1 MADKKEDT
9 KGKKNSVD
17 SDDDDDT
24 SAGGKVAVFFV
35 TLFIIII
42 WLAIMV
48 LLIKWDV
55 GGFGSK
61 VMYPI
66 LKDVPYLNMVLP
78 EVKVEEDQSKYPYTT
93 ISEANA
99 YVNDLMAEIAA
110 KQLKIDEDKAE
121 IDELMSKINKLSVYE
136 ANEKEYER
144 LKKKFDEEV
153 VFSDSAPDISNYQE
167 YYEQISPEN
176 AEKIYKQVLEQQLTD
191 SELADYVS
199 TYSSMKA
206 KNAAAIFDTMT
217 DKLGLVAQI
226 LEAMDPQSRANI
238 MGAMQ
243 AENAAK
249 LTSIMNPN

>member
-9 KGKKNSVD
+9 KGKQNKAD
-17 SDDDDDT
+17 GDDDDDT
-24 SAGGKVAVFFV
+24 STGGKVAVFFV
-35 TLFIIII
+35 TLLIIII
-42 WLAIMV
+42 WIAIMI

-66 LKDVPYLNMVLP
+66 LKDVPYLNQVLP
-78 EVKVEEDQSKYPYTT
+78 EVKAEEDQSLYPYTT
-93 ISEANA
+93 IAEANA
-99 YVNDLMAEIAA
+99 YVNDLKAELAT
-110 KQLKIDEDKAE
+110 KQMEIDDKKAE
-121 IDELMSKINKLSVYE
+121 INELTSKINKLSVYE

-167 YYEQISPEN
+167 YYEAISPEN

-191 SELADYVS
+191 SELRDYVA

-226 LEAMDPQSRANI
+226 LEAMDTQSRANI
-238 MGAMQ
+238 LGAME

-249 LTSIMNPN
+249 LTSIMNPK